1 MFRRQSSR
9 SPAQETCQR
18 SCASGTATT
27 QPSSRSSLDATVA
40 NLKTLSG
47 QRRCNTYGSWPP
59 DTRLT
64 LLTATKNPD
73 MSEAAVLCDLL
84 RR

>member
-1 MFRRQSSR
+1 L
-9 SPAQETCQR
+9 
-18 SCASGTATT
+18 AT
-27 QPSSRSSLDATVA
+27 
-40 NLKTLSG
+40 G
-47 QRRCNTYGSWPP
+47 H
-59 DTRLT
+59 RLT